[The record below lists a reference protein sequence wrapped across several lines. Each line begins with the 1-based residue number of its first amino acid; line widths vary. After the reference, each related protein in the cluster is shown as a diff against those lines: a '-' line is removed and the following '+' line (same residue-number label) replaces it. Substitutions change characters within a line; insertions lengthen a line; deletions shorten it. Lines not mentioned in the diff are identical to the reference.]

1 MAGQMTK
8 LYFKQEEEAMDIQ
21 VQELIDKIKKD
32 GIDAASGEAARIKEE
47 AEAEGRRIVESA
59 KKEADGIISRGKQDA
74 ERSEKAG
81 IAALEQAS
89 RNLVLA
95 FKEEI
100 QSLLDKLISEQ
111 VSADYGNDV
120 LKAAL
125 PELLKTWVTKGENNL
140 IVLLPEGVLS
150 AIQGFFYEKLT
161 GELWKGVELKSS
173 RKLSSG
179 FRITNKEGSVY
190 YDFSTE
196 SVAELLSAYLN
207 PKLAEILKSS
217 AKNA

>member
-1 MAGQMTK
+1 
-8 LYFKQEEEAMDIQ
+8 MDIQ
-21 VQELIDKIKKD
+21 VQELINKIKKD
-32 GIDAASGEAARIKEE
+32 GVDAAAEEAAKIKAE
-47 AEAEGRRIVESA
+47 AEAESKRILESA

-89 RNLVLA
+89 RNLVLV

-125 PELLKTWVTKGENNL
+125 PDLLKAWVAKGENNL
-140 IVLLPEGVLS
+140 AVLLPENKLS
-150 AIQGFFYEKLT
+150 AIQGFFYEQLT

-190 YDFSTE
+190 YDFSAE

-207 PKLAEILKSS
+207 PKLAEILKSA
-217 AKNA
+217 AKNS